1 MVVNR
6 PALTRPDDLLIASFT
21 VDHLPAVTPPAGWT
35 VLAPAQRLGTGA
47 TVLSYYRRATA
58 GDPASWS
65 WQLNSPQKWGGGIT
79 AFAGVDAGTPF
90 AGVPV
95 AANDSTY
102 KSNRLVLPGV
112 VTTGPSAMIVTGYGS
127 DSRDPSPTPPTGF
140 TTAWNSTGGQAASVA
155 TRLQA
160 NPGPSGTQTWTLPA
174 TRAVGGW
181 MVALKAAAS

>member
-1 MVVNR
+1 
-6 PALTRPDDLLIASFT
+6 
-21 VDHLPAVTPPAGWT
+21 
-35 VLAPAQRLGTGA
+35 
-47 TVLSYYRRATA
+47 
-58 GDPASWS
+58 
-65 WQLNSPQKWGGGIT
+65 
-79 AFAGVDAGTPF
+79 
-90 AGVPV
+90 VPV